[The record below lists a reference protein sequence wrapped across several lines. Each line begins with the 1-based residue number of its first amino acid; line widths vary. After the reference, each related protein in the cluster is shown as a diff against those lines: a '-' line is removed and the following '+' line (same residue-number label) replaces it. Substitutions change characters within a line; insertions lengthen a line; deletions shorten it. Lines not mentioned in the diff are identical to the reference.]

1 MLKDL
6 IKNAS
11 RIHTR
16 DLNFTTYPVSDTD
29 VIVHGELKDMRHV
42 SIFHVTGVVK
52 DPGPIHH
59 ISFTC
64 RLAPNPLRIVKAEA
78 EMLTVPL
85 EECQDCL
92 DRVSLLEGM
101 EIKSGFSDAV
111 DQIMGRTKG
120 CTHLCHLIK
129 TMAQEMVHGWM
140 TWNRRK
146 TEDHPRRPTSLKE
159 SQYLINSCRVWKEGG
174 TRMRQLAKDLKKID
188 PKGMAP
194 DTPGE

>member
-6 IKNAS
+6 IKDRS
-11 RIHTR
+11 KIHTR

-29 VIVHGELKDMRHV
+29 VIVHGELKDTRHI
-42 SIFHVTGVVK
+42 SIFHITGVVK

-64 RLAPNPLRIVKAEA
+64 RLSPDPLRIVEAEA

-85 EECQDCL
+85 PECQECL
-92 DRVSLLEGM
+92 DRVALLKGM
-101 EIKSGFSDAV
+101 EIKSGFSDRV
-111 DQIMGRTKG
+111 DQIMGRTLG

-140 TWNRRK
+140 TWKRRK
-146 TEDHPRRPTSLKE
+146 TEDHAEQPQTGKE
-159 SQYLINSCRVWKEGG
+159 SQYLVNSCRVWRKDGSRMEHLTREMKDKE
-174 TRMRQLAKDLKKID
+174 
-188 PKGMAP
+188 
-194 DTPGE
+194 